1 MEGAM
6 MTRFFGL
13 IAGSAA
19 ACLAAT
25 AASAAVTV
33 LGNGAAHSCYEFAE
47 LGGNPTD
54 GISTC
59 TFALDQTALSVKD
72 RAATLVNRGILR
84 SRKDESEDALADYDR
99 GISLNPAL
107 GEAYVDRG
115 AVFIVL
121 KRYDDALSDLDK
133 GISLGANRL
142 QIAYYDRAIVDE
154 ALGNIRAAYEDYKK
168 AAEIQP
174 DFTLATEQL
183 SRFRV
188 VRKPDGT

>member
-1 MEGAM
+1 MKVRVLAM
-6 MTRFFGL
+6 VSGCV
-13 IAGSAA
+13 A
-19 ACLAAT
+19 ACFAVSNAM
-25 AASAAVTV
+25 AAVTV

-47 LGGNPTD
+47 FGGNPTD

-59 TFALDQTALSVKD
+59 TFALDQTALSIKD
-72 RAATLVNRGILR
+72 RAATFVNRGILR
-84 SRKDESEDALADYDR
+84 ARKSDSEAALADYDR
-99 GISLNPAL
+99 GIALNPSL
-107 GEAYVDRG
+107 GEGYVDRG
-115 AVFIVL
+115 AVMIVL

-133 GISLGANRL
+133 GISLGANRI

-183 SRFRV
+183 ARFRV
-188 VRKPDGT
+188 VRHPSNGT

>member
-1 MEGAM
+1 MKAG
-6 MTRFFGL
+6 FLGL
-13 IAGSAA
+13 GVFSAA
-19 ACLAAT
+19 ACFAVSGAW
-25 AASAAVTV
+25 AAVTV
-33 LGNGAAHSCYEFAE
+33 VGNGAAHSCYQFAE
-47 LGGNPTD
+47 FGGNTTD
-54 GISTC
+54 GIATC
-59 TFALDQTALSVKD
+59 TFALDQTTLSVKD
-72 RAATLVNRGILR
+72 RAATFVNRGILR
-84 SRKDESEDALADYDR
+84 ARKSDSASALADYDQ

-115 AVFIVL
+115 AVMIVL
-121 KRYDDALSDLDK
+121 KRYDDALTDLDK

-188 VRKPDGT
+188 VRKSDGT

>member
-6 MTRFFGL
+6 RFGL
-13 IAGSAA
+13 FSIVAISA
-19 ACLAAT
+19 ACLFASG
-25 AASAAVTV
+25 ASAAVSV
-33 LGNGAAHSCYEFAE
+33 VGNGAAHSCFEFAE
-47 LGGNPTD
+47 FGGNITD
-54 GISTC
+54 GILTC
-59 TFALDQTALSVKD
+59 DFALEQTTLTVKD
-72 RAATLVNRGILR
+72 RAATYVNRGILR
-84 SRKDESEDALADYDR
+84 GRKDEAEGALSDYNR

-115 AVFIVL
+115 AVMIVL
-121 KRYDDALSDLDK
+121 KRYDDALADLDK
-133 GISLGANRL
+133 GITLGANRP

-183 SRFRV
+183 ARFRV
-188 VRKPDGT
+188 VRKSDGT